1 MQVLLFIAFKNCGFL
16 SGVIPQNLPDGR
28 REKLVCNYMC
38 VITAY
43 PHFEVTQAKLCE
55 NRHAKKQMIVAKDE
69 FSEISV
75 KRSKAAVQ

>member
-1 MQVLLFIAFKNCGFL
+1 
-16 SGVIPQNLPDGR
+16 
-28 REKLVCNYMC
+28 MC